1 MARGGGWCSLDPVA
15 VVPAVVYILV
25 YTGGDALFNGIGS
38 FLCALELSLCFLEL
52 DPGECRNS
60 LEFLIVKN
68 VFLGIL
74 LGSFPLYPD
83 NR

>member
-1 MARGGGWCSLDPVA
+1 
-15 VVPAVVYILV
+15 
-25 YTGGDALFNGIGS
+25 
-38 FLCALELSLCFLEL
+38 LCALELGLCILEL

-74 LGSFPLYPD
+74 LGSLPLYPGNKRAV
-83 NR
+83 NRMEVNNKRRDLPG